1 MLLYICVCLKI
12 DCSDQKLDLFA
23 TSSFPISP
31 TSEHSQK
38 TENVL
43 HKDGYIFNDAF
54 RMCFDDIEH

>member
-38 TENVL
+38 TENFSFL
-43 HKDGYIFNDAF
+43 RLNPFPNINGKADKKN
-54 RMCFDDIEH
+54 